1 MRQTLFEFTRSRS
14 IPWFDGSVD
23 GSLIL
28 KKFRPHEGKAERS
41 EAMEL
46 NGQLYEIEADCEP
59 HHFPDIGNMI
69 RAKTLRVPLKPLCFI
84 QRVISWAVNTH

>member
-1 MRQTLFEFTRSRS
+1 MLGTDVQS
-14 IPWFDGSVD
+14 
-23 GSLIL
+23 
-28 KKFRPHEGKAERS
+28 ERLCL
-41 EAMEL
+41 AY